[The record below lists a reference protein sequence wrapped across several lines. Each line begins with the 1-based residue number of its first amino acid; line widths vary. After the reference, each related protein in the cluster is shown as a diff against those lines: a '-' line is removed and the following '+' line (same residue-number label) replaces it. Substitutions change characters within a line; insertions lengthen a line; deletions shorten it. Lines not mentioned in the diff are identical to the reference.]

1 MSLHARFSTLL
12 GAALCLA
19 TLPSFA
25 ADPAPQKIVIVKADD
40 MKGTLIP
47 QWKKFFDVVEQKNI
61 KASVGIICDSLEA
74 DKDGYFA
81 WLKSLAASGRVEF
94 WNHGWDH
101 KQWTENGAT
110 LQEFKGSGYDH
121 QKQDLDK
128 SQAATVAALGAP
140 LHTFG
145 APYNAIDADTAKA
158 LAALP
163 DFTMVFSYGTP
174 PGYEG
179 KLLLPMAIRG
189 ENDGTGKPNFE
200 KFKAEYEKSGR
211 NLTFAAIQF
220 HPPYF
225 TDDGVQQF
233 AQIVDFLKAEG
244 WTFMLPSEYEAY
256 VKAQK
261 AK

>member
-1 MSLHARFSTLL
+1 MSLFTRFSVLL
-12 GAALCLA
+12 GAALCS
-19 TLPSFA
+19 TVLPTFA

-40 MKGTLIP
+40 MKNTLIP
-47 QWKKFFDVVEQKNI
+47 NWKKFFDVVEQKNI
-61 KASVGIICDSLEA
+61 KASVGIICDSLET

-81 WLKSLAASGRVEF
+81 WLKSVAATGRIEY

-101 KQWTENGAT
+101 KAWKDAEQKDI
-110 LQEFKGSGYDH
+110 QEFKGSGYDH

-128 SQAATVAALGAP
+128 SQAATIAALGAP

-145 APYNAIDADTAKA
+145 APYNGVDADTAKA

-163 DFTMVFSYGTP
+163 EFTMVFSYGKP

-211 NLTFAAIQF
+211 NLTFSAIQF

-225 TDDGVQQF
+225 SEEGLQNF

-261 AK
+261 K